1 MRDGQ
6 LARVDWFAASPN
18 EPRSPFVLVI
28 WAPERHKGGDV
39 ACPVQVGGSTVR
51 PIVGIDPLQSLVLA
65 LVYVRHELE
74 QRVSAGWSFYR
85 SLSDP
90 QAFDPSTYFGS

>member
-1 MRDGQ
+1 MSVGE

-18 EPRSPFVLVI
+18 GSRSPFALVI
-28 WAPERHKGGDV
+28 WAPAPHKGGDF
-39 ACPVQVGGSTVR
+39 ACSVQVGGSAAR

-85 SLSDP
+85 SVGDP
-90 QAFDPSTYFGS
+90 QSFDPSTYFGS